1 MLHGIC
7 YDFFFVTGP
16 DFTPTRQGPEPIRAQ
31 AQGLLVL
38 FTLGLGM
45 FIGAK
50 IAAEVETR
58 YTTEESIAQAEEVK
72 ALGEKIT
79 TATEAGD
86 DALVTKLTAEK
97 TTARHDELAA
107 INWRNL
113 WGIPAILAAVILVGF
128 CVVFHERTDSP
139 TSAEP
144 ADTLAAAAEDPSQ

>member
-1 MLHGIC
+1 
-7 YDFFFVTGP
+7 
-16 DFTPTRQGPEPIRAQ
+16 
-31 AQGLLVL
+31 
-38 FTLGLGM
+38 M

-58 YTTEESIAQAEEVK
+58 YTTKESIAQAEEVK

-144 ADTLAAAAEDPSQ
+144 ADTLAAAAEDPSNDNQESPPDDGVAS